1 MNYGTMEL
9 WNYGTMNIC
18 ISLEIFNLFL
28 YFVILLLHKSLLFSP
43 YKI

>member
-1 MNYGTMEL
+1 MNYETMEL

-28 YFVILLLHKSLLFSP
+28 YFVIAQIFIIFSV
-43 YKI
+43 